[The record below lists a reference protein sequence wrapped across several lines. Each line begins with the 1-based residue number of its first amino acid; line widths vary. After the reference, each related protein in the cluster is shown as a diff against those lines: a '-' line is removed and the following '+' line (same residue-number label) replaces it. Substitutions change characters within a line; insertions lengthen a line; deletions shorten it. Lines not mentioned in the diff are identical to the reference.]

1 MINLAYKRGNFMQK
15 APSEMIGRGF
25 LYASVNVYRRSMT
38 SAFGYFFLSKRK
50 SEILKLRFV

>member
-1 MINLAYKRGNFMQK
+1 MQK

-25 LYASVNVYRRSMT
+25 WYASVNVYRRSMT